1 MPIRDGSI
9 TQGLEGP
16 SVSEIGQDP
25 LAGFSERDGVSLPA
39 AQDRDSRAAWPRK
52 FFSVKV
58 ADDFF
63 LKVFGFVFRFVFC

>member
-1 MPIRDGSI
+1 MKFDY
-9 TQGLEGP
+9 QK
-16 SVSEIGQDP
+16 SVHIFAP
-25 LAGFSERDGVSLPA
+25 VNCFANVNYALKGVS
-39 AQDRDSRAAWPRK
+39 SRYFSRPRK